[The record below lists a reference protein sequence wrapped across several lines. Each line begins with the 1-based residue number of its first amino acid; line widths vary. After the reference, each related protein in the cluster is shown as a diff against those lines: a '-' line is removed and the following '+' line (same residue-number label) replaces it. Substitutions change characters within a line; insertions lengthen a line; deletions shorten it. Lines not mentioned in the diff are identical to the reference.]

1 MIGCNSL
8 LFNHCLPL
16 IQDLRIKSCK
26 FVFPQKFAKRCI
38 QAEMIANSGK
48 NLQGGSDRSKKKFD
62 LWFDQLWKIIIQN
75 LYSLSAIIC
84 KNFHFLHS
92 PLSSDDKQIIQ
103 FLSLIIGGSFLANKE
118 PQLCICICLV
128 SVWSTISMRGSW
140 NLGSL
145 HEWSFIYFTLQ
156 TTSHLQNT
164 WCHYFQQNNSLKL
177 VAAVTR
183 QDHWTFS
190 WIISSNN

>member
-1 MIGCNSL
+1 MILGWIASLSRRQHPVVSSPLLSATLHLVCNNKCWYLRMIGCNSL

-84 KNFHFLHS
+84 KKFHFLHS
-92 PLSSDDKQIIQ
+92 PLFYSSDDKQIIQ

-118 PQLCICICLV
+118 PQLCICIC
-128 SVWSTISMRGSW
+128 S
-140 NLGSL
+140 
-145 HEWSFIYFTLQ
+145 
-156 TTSHLQNT
+156 
-164 WCHYFQQNNSLKL
+164 
-177 VAAVTR
+177 
-183 QDHWTFS
+183 
-190 WIISSNN
+190 